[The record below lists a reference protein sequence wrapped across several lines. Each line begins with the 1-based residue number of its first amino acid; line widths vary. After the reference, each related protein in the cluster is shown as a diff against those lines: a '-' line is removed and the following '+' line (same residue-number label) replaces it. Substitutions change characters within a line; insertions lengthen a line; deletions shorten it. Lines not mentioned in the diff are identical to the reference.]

1 MKYATFLCSRQNC
14 IIKILHNDLPLPL
27 TPGTPLKQLLL
38 PEDQCALE
46 TLTATPRQSAAL
58 LHFSDPSTPLLVLF
72 CPYQEHQLFLLLKT
86 TQTELLTDFA
96 SLYDD
101 ARSWAADVL
110 ATPFDDAYYE
120 IQKMNN
126 QLLNSQRALAKS
138 NFQLKQVLSEIRK
151 ASSTIALLERDP
163 LTTLYNLP
171 AFYQKL
177 QQRIQEETTT
187 DFDVI
192 MFDLEHF
199 KLVNEMF
206 GHAAGDHLLQQLAL
220 FLIGLPHM
228 ETGIAAHDSA
238 DIFFLLMPSCLHFY
252 ELLNTSTSEF
262 LKAYPLP
269 LMLRGQIGVCP
280 VTDRT
285 LSPEQFCDRARLA
298 LDTVPAS
305 ADSRIGIYT
314 EQLHKKMHRNH
325 QLLDAVPTALTN
337 REFRLYLQPKVD
349 IRSGDVIGAEALI
362 RWQHPEFGLV
372 PPDQFIPLLEKEGL
386 IYRVDLF
393 IWEEACRILKTRRD
407 QGLRMLPIS
416 VNVARNDLYQPDLL
430 DTLNQ
435 LLTSYSL
442 PTDLLNLEI
451 LERSYVEDP
460 THMLRILTGLR
471 DQGFL
476 IEMDDFG
483 IGESS
488 LAMLAEMPV
497 DCLKLDRQFL
507 VAGIHDRRH
516 IEVIRLILNLAH
528 ALDIQTIAEGVE
540 TQEQADFLVSMGCPF
555 AQGYFYGRPEPAEK
569 FLLIP

>member
-14 IIKILHNDLPLPL
+14 ILKILHNDLPISLIL
-27 TPGTPLKQLLL
+27 GTSLKHLLL
-38 PEDQCALE
+38 PEDQRSLE

-58 LHFSDPSTPLLVLF
+58 LHFSDSSLPLLAIF
-72 CPYQEHQLFLLLKT
+72 CPYQEYQLFLLLET
-86 TQTELLTDFA
+86 TQAELLADFA
-96 SLYDD
+96 SLYTD
-101 ARSWAADVL
+101 ARAWAADVL
-110 ATPFDDAYYE
+110 ATPFDDEYYE

-138 NFQLKQVLSEIRK
+138 NFQLKQLLDDIHQ
-151 ASSTIALLERDP
+151 ANSTIAWLERDP
-163 LTTLYNLP
+163 LTTLYSLS
-171 AFYQKL
+171 AFYQKV
-177 QQRIQEETTT
+177 QQRIQEASDT

-199 KLVNEMF
+199 KLVNETF
-206 GHAAGDHLLQQLAL
+206 GHAAGNRLLQQLSL
-220 FLIGLPHM
+220 FLIGLPHI
-228 ETGIAAHDSA
+228 EEGIAAHDSA
-238 DIFFLLMPSCLHFY
+238 DTFFLLMPSYLHFY
-252 ELLNTSTSEF
+252 ETLYASASDF
-262 LKAYPLP
+262 LKAYPLS
-269 LMLRGQIGVCP
+269 LRLRGQIGVCP

-285 LSPEQFCDRARLA
+285 LSPEQLCDRARLA
-298 LDTVPAS
+298 LDTLSSS
-305 ADSRIGIYT
+305 AESRIGIYT
-314 EQLHKKMHRNH
+314 EQLHERMLRNH
-325 QLLDAVPTALTN
+325 HLLDAVPDALAN

-362 RWQHPEFGLV
+362 RWQHPARGLV
-372 PPDQFIPLLEKEGL
+372 PPDQFIPLLEKEGS

-393 IWEEACRILKTRRD
+393 IWEEACRILKERRNR
-407 QGLRMLPIS
+407 GLRMLPIS
-416 VNVARNDLYQPDLL
+416 VNVARNDLYQPDLPDAL
-430 DTLNQ
+430 DH
-435 LLTSYSL
+435 LLTSYGL

-460 THMLRILTGLR
+460 AHMLKILTRLR

-516 IEVIRLILNLAH
+516 IEVIRMILNLAS

-540 TQEQADFLVSMGCPF
+540 TQEQADFLVSMGCPI

>member
-14 IIKILHNDLPLPL
+14 ILKILHNDLPISLIL
-27 TPGTPLKQLLL
+27 GTLLKHLLL
-38 PEDQCALE
+38 PEDQRSLE

-58 LHFSDPSTPLLVLF
+58 LHFSDSSLPLLAIF
-72 CPYQEHQLFLLLKT
+72 CPYQEYQLFLLLET
-86 TQTELLTDFA
+86 TQAELLADFA
-96 SLYDD
+96 SLYTD
-101 ARSWAADVL
+101 ARAWAADVL
-110 ATPFDDAYYE
+110 ATPFDDEYYE

-138 NFQLKQVLSEIRK
+138 NFQLKQLLDDIHQ
-151 ASSTIALLERDP
+151 ANSTIAWLERDP
-163 LTTLYNLP
+163 LTTLYSLS
-171 AFYQKL
+171 AFYQKV
-177 QQRIQEETTT
+177 QQRIQEASDT

-199 KLVNEMF
+199 KLVNETF
-206 GHAAGDHLLQQLAL
+206 GHAAGDRLLQQLSL
-220 FLIGLPHM
+220 FLIGLPHI
-228 ETGIAAHDSA
+228 EEGIAAHDSA
-238 DIFFLLMPSCLHFY
+238 DTFFLLMPSYLHFY
-252 ELLNTSTSEF
+252 ETLYASASDF
-262 LKAYPLP
+262 LKVYPLS
-269 LMLRGQIGVCP
+269 LRLRGQIGVCP

-285 LSPEQFCDRARLA
+285 LSPEQLCDRARLA
-298 LDTVPAS
+298 LDTLSSS
-305 ADSRIGIYT
+305 AESRIGIYT
-314 EQLHKKMHRNH
+314 EQLHEQMLRNH
-325 QLLDAVPTALTN
+325 HLLDAVPDALAN

-362 RWQHPEFGLV
+362 RWQHPARGLV
-372 PPDQFIPLLEKEGL
+372 PPDQFIPLLEKEGS

-393 IWEEACRILKTRRD
+393 IWEEACRILKERRNR
-407 QGLRMLPIS
+407 GLRMLPIS
-416 VNVARNDLYQPDLL
+416 VNVARNDLYQPDLPDAL
-430 DTLNQ
+430 DH
-435 LLTSYSL
+435 LLTSYGL

-460 THMLRILTGLR
+460 AHMLKILTRLR

-516 IEVIRLILNLAH
+516 IEVIRMILNLAS

-540 TQEQADFLVSMGCPF
+540 TQEQADFLVSMGCPI